1 MYPLS
6 KEGVDKLLKD
16 NEDKTKLDK
25 TVLLKSLKDAY
36 PNQEISNDRVNQIN
50 NYFEN
55 KDTASAIKETYSY
68 ETPKKKAIGDD
79 FFAATVDLAKK
90 GGKKAVN
97 MLSAM
102 ASKGSVEG
110 TINAAKRDYFG
121 AKDAE
126 SKKFI
131 LEELAKYLKR
141 KNYSEDRI
149 QKTIEKLKI
158 LLILKKHQVD

>member
-1 MYPLS
+1 
-6 KEGVDKLLKD
+6 
-16 NEDKTKLDK
+16 
-25 TVLLKSLKDAY
+25 
-36 PNQEISNDRVNQIN
+36 
-50 NYFEN
+50 
-55 KDTASAIKETYSY
+55 
-68 ETPKKKAIGDD
+68 
-79 FFAATVDLAKK
+79 
-90 GGKKAVN
+90 

-110 TINAAKRDYFG
+110 TINAAKTDYFG

-149 QKTIEKLKI
+149 QKTIEKIKKI
-158 LLILKKHQVD
+158 LVILKKHQAD